1 MKASDVYYEPTA
13 PVDYEPFLTF
23 LDDLMRIGELSDMAK
38 VCFTITLKGAMD
50 DAYRQGREH
59 EDTNNG

>member
-1 MKASDVYYEPTA
+1 MKASDVYYNPRE
-13 PVDYEPFLTF
+13 PVDYEPFLTM
-23 LDDLMRIGELSDMAK
+23 LDDLMNIGELGNIAK
-38 VCFTITLKGAMD
+38 VCFTVTLKGAMD